1 MTKNHCQRVES
12 VWMGSKPGSSCCP
25 GMSLVDTC
33 LLARRSPAERWR
45 EPGSGSGVERGR
57 SSPRNRHG
65 WVDGRVE
72 RENPKQQNCKGQST
86 GCGGR
91 KSDHLVVVVGV
102 TSHHGGRE
110 SRPQGEGDGLL
121 GRAACQLDEVR
132 DEQDGLGQPAVLG
145 GAE

>member
-1 MTKNHCQRVES
+1 
-12 VWMGSKPGSSCCP
+12 MGSEPGSSCCP
-25 GMSLVDTC
+25 GMSLADTC

-57 SSPRNRHG
+57 SSPRNSHARVG
-65 WVDGRVE
+65 GRGE
-72 RENPKQQNCKGQST
+72 RENPKQRTCEGEST

-102 TSHHGGRE
+102 TSHQGGRE

-121 GRAACQLDEVR
+121 GYATCQPDDVR
-132 DEQDGLGQPAVLG
+132 DEQGDFVNQRCWEEPSEHVRCSGEVV
-145 GAE
+145 